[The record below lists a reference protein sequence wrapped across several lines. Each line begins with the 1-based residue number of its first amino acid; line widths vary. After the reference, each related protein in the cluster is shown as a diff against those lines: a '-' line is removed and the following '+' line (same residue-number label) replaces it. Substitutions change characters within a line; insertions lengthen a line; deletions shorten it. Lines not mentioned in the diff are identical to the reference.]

1 LIVLCSVCFVPRN
14 DDISYKLNV
23 FKQLLSR
30 FILIFRL
37 KKKEQ
42 NPKAT
47 HPLIFRE
54 ILSVTMIL
62 FAIIDILGAI
72 PVIIQVRQ
80 RVGHIES
87 EKASIAVLVLMIVFL
102 FVGDELLGIIGL
114 DISSFAIAGS
124 LVIFIIAMEMILGV
138 DFFKEEI
145 PTSASIVPLAFPLIA
160 GAGTMTTLLS
170 LKSQYQTQN
179 IIVGIV
185 INTLFVYLVLK
196 NVKWIEKL
204 LGPVGLAILRKS
216 FGIILLAIA
225 IKLFRSNT
233 HL

>member
-1 LIVLCSVCFVPRN
+1 MELCAYNLI
-14 DDISYKLNV
+14 
-23 FKQLLSR
+23 
-30 FILIFRL
+30 
-37 KKKEQ
+37 
-42 NPKAT
+42 AM

-54 ILSVTMIL
+54 VLSVTMIL

-72 PVIIQVRQ
+72 PIIIEMRQ
-80 RVGHIES
+80 RVGHIQS
-87 EKASIAVLVLMIVFL
+87 EKASIAVLALMVGFL
-102 FVGDELLGIIGL
+102 FGGEELLKIIGL
-114 DISSFAIAGS
+114 DVSSFAIAGS

-138 DFFKEEI
+138 TFFKEEVAS
-145 PTSASIVPLAFPLIA
+145 TASIVPLAFPLIA

-170 LKSQYQTQN
+170 LKTQYQTSD
-179 IIVGIV
+179 ILVGI
-185 INTLFVYLVLK
+185 IANTLFVYLVLK

-204 LGPVGLAILRKS
+204 LGKTGLNILRKA